1 MNPPGKNS
9 EISRLRCLAY
19 PRPFTNESTQ
29 SNHAFTLVELVVVIG
44 ILLLLS
50 ALVLPAVNGILASA
64 RTTKSTANLRQIY
77 AAVADYVVDSDG
89 RYPYAFGS
97 GSTPRPPGANDKE
110 RGYWYDVVKARIY
123 PHSNGNPLLSRLDG
137 PSGWGPASLTD
148 TSSTVL
154 RSPNAEKSWPVSVIS
169 YGYNNRFSYDTT
181 NSQKLALLYD
191 NSKTVLLADNMG
203 NTHSL
208 TPENSTTVGKLNA
221 RNGASRDFATNGKA
235 IVVFIDGHSELLSA
249 ENCTAINADKN
260 HVFWGVK
267 K

>member
-1 MNPPGKNS
+1 MNPPATSLVNRS
-9 EISRLRCLAY
+9 LRGIICL
-19 PRPFTNESTQ
+19 RSFKKKSTRRH
-29 SNHAFTLVELVVVIG
+29 HAFTLIELVVVVG
-44 ILLLLS
+44 ILLLLA
-50 ALVLPAVNGILASA
+50 ALALPAVNGILASGRA
-64 RTTKSTANLRQIY
+64 TKSTANLRQIY

-89 RYPYAFGS
+89 RYPYAFGAS
-97 GSTPRPPGANDKE
+97 STPRPPGANDKE
-110 RGYWYDVVKARIY
+110 RGYWYDVVKARLY
-123 PHSNGNPLLSRLDG
+123 PHSSGSPLLSRLDG

-148 TSSTVL
+148 TTGTVL
-154 RSPNAEKSWPVSVIS
+154 RSPNVEKSWPVSVIS
-169 YGYNNRFSYDTT
+169 YGYNNRFSYDPT
-181 NSQKLALLYD
+181 NSQKLALIYD

-235 IVVFIDGHSELLSA
+235 IVVYIDGHSELLSA
-249 ENCTAINADKN
+249 DNCASLNADKT